1 MANPSEHAVHVLNDL
16 ISLTLDSANGYKEA
30 ADNTESS
37 QFKSM
42 FQMRSQRRYEL
53 TRELQEEVRSFGGK
67 PEDDQSLMGKMHN
80 KFVDVK
86 AALTGHDDK
95 AVINEVERGE
105 DHIKHKYETA
115 LQEQDLS
122 SETRDV
128 INRAYE
134 SVRRGHDQVRDLK
147 HALEG
152 AE

>member
-1 MANPSEHAVHVLNDL
+1 MK
-16 ISLTLDSANGYKEA
+16 SAITG
-30 ADNTESS
+30 
-37 QFKSM
+37 
-42 FQMRSQRRYEL
+42 R
-53 TRELQEEVRSFGGK
+53 
-67 PEDDQSLMGKMHN
+67 DD
-80 KFVDVK
+80 
-86 AALTGHDDK
+86 T